1 MYKYFTEE
9 ELMCRHCNE
18 TGMDDEFMQKVDAL
32 REKLGFSF
40 PVNSAYRCKDH
51 PIEAR
56 KASPGAHASGRA
68 IDIGV
73 SHKKAYRLIQ
83 AAQEAGFTG
92 IGIAQK
98 KGHPRFIHIDDLP
111 DSEGRP
117 RPHIWSY

>member
-9 ELMCRHCNE
+9 ELICRHCNE
-18 TGMDDEFMQKVDAL
+18 VGMNDEFMQKVDAL
-32 REKLGFSF
+32 REKMGFSF
-40 PVNSAYRCKDH
+40 PVNSAYRCANH

-73 SHKKAYRLIQ
+73 RGEAAYKLLQ
-83 AAQEAGFTG
+83 GALEAGFTG
-92 IGIAQK
+92 IGISQK
-98 KGHPRFIHIDDLP
+98 GGSRFVHLDDLEC
-111 DSEGRP
+111 SEGRP

>member
-9 ELMCRHCNE
+9 ELVCRHCNE
-18 TGMDDEFMQKVDAL
+18 TGMDSAFMQKVDVL
-32 REKLGFSF
+32 REKMGFSF
-40 PVNSAYRCKDH
+40 PVNSAYRCADH

-73 SHKKAYRLIQ
+73 AGGEAYKLIQ
-83 AAQEAGFTG
+83 GALEAGFTG
-92 IGIAQK
+92 IGVSQK
-98 KGHPRFIHIDDLP
+98 GTTRFIHLDNLEG
-111 DSEGRP
+111 SETRP

>member
-1 MYKYFTEE
+1 MMYKYFTEE
-9 ELMCRHCNE
+9 ELVCRHCNE
-18 TGMDDEFMQKVDAL
+18 VGMNDEFMQKVDAL

-40 PVNSAYRCKDH
+40 PVNSAYRCAGH

-73 SHKKAYRLIQ
+73 SHKTAYRLVQ
-83 AAQEAGFTG
+83 GALEAGFTG
-92 IGIAQK
+92 IGVSQK
-98 KGHPRFIHIDDLP
+98 GTTRFIHLDNLE
-111 DSEGRP
+111 SKNYRP